1 MLETIRPS
9 LRLAAL
15 LAAGLS
21 LLIAVPAAARSTATG
36 SPVKCCSSLACE
48 EAANLRRL

>member
-15 LAAGLS
+15 LAAGLT
-21 LLIAVPAAARSTATG
+21 LLIAAPAAAQSTATLQG
-36 SPVKCCSSLACE
+36 TVTDAP
-48 EAANLRRL
+48 